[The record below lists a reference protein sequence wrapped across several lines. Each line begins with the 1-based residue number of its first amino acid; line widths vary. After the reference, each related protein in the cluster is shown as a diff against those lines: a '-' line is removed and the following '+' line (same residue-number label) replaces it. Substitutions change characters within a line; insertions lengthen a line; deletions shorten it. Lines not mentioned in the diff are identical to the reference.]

1 MEALVLR
8 LRRRWRKGDGPE
20 LRAWGDA
27 ALPRWGKGR
36 CGGAGATLF
45 APVGQRRCCVARLIL
60 AGLRGKACCG
70 AVCLSGRAGR
80 RAGRTGDG
88 RIAELEAQLGEA
100 GALADVQAQL
110 DAANEQLESVNAE
123 LESRSAELETA
134 NAELES
140 SEAAMRETEAQ
151 LAAANQS
158 VADLQAQIESSD
170 AAIAELEGEIAAAE
184 AELTAAND
192 KSAEQKTALEAQI
205 ASLNDDLAAE
215 QSALAE
221 AKAAHAQAQ
230 AEFEQRLSEL
240 RAYHIEREVSAGESY
255 LATQTGDMLVFDQT
269 GLAVDATL
277 ANSEN
282 SANNVVFTLEV
293 DGEVIYTSEPIA
305 PGESVSS
312 IQLEAPLAPG
322 NYEAMAIQTA
332 YAADGAS
339 LTAVRIPITIL
350 AN

>member
-1 MEALVLR
+1 
-8 LRRRWRKGDGPE
+8 
-20 LRAWGDA
+20 
-27 ALPRWGKGR
+27 
-36 CGGAGATLF
+36 
-45 APVGQRRCCVARLIL
+45 
-60 AGLRGKACCG
+60 
-70 AVCLSGRAGR
+70 
-80 RAGRTGDG
+80 
-88 RIAELEAQLGEA
+88 
-100 GALADVQAQL
+100 
-110 DAANEQLESVNAE
+110 
-123 LESRSAELETA
+123 
-134 NAELES
+134 
-140 SEAAMRETEAQ
+140 MRETEAQ

-221 AKAAHAQAQ
+221 AEAAHAQAQ